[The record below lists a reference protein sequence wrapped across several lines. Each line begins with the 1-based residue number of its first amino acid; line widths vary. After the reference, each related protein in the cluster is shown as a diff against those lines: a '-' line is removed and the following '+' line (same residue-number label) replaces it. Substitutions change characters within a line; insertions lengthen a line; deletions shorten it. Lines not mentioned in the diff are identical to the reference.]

1 METKFKALFTPLK
14 MNSVMLR
21 NRVLVSP
28 MGVPKATIISSTNYG
43 GVSIMDRSRGGA
55 AVVTVNYKG
64 LAGIGDYNDPFE
76 KYARDPSREALS
88 VMRQAGALANLQIF
102 FHPEIPHVND
112 NTDRGA
118 TMMPSDC
125 IDFRGKQARAMTKE
139 EIRAKIDELVA
150 NAVAAKNFGF
160 DMVML
165 HFGHDSLT
173 SLFLSPVWNKRTDE
187 YGGSLENRIRITK
200 EAAAAVRKAVGP
212 DYPVMIRISR
222 SLWVPESYSE
232 DDMIELL
239 KAIKDD
245 VDMVNVSYSMD
256 CYGGTI
262 DKYDANVHM
271 STINFEPHGTN
282 VAFCARVKKEIPG
295 LLVCPIGAIMTP
307 EEAEEI
313 VAQGKADAVMLGRA
327 MVADPFWVRKA
338 QENRPED
345 IVPCLRCGQCYHIST
360 EHYNTVCS
368 VNPRFR
374 RENRVP
380 LILSKAPV
388 SKKVVI
394 IGGGP
399 AGCRAALTACERG
412 HRVILL
418 EQSQSLGGQINVSD
432 YDNYKQDLRRYRDYL
447 RCQVE
452 KAAIEV
458 RYGVEATPEYVKALE
473 PDSIII
479 AVGAE
484 PIKPRIKGAEFA
496 VQALE
501 VYPQLNTIRGKKV
514 VVIGGGT
521 IGSELSL
528 ELAERGNT
536 VTVVELG
543 DTLAAKGNW
552 LYRLSLYQHMNKC
565 EGLRQC
571 TEAEVE
577 RIEAH
582 GVSIRT
588 KGGECFF
595 VESDLTVIAVGMKP
609 RREIAHSFYGIT
621 PDTYM
626 IGDCCN
632 VAKVIEATN
641 DGYFTAANL

>member
-1 METKFKALFTPLK
+1 MKTRFQALFTPLK

-21 NRVLVSP
+21 NRVLTSP
-28 MGVPKATIISSTNYG
+28 MGVPKASIISSTNYG

-55 AVVTVNYKG
+55 AVVTVNYKA
-64 LAGIGDYNDPFE
+64 LAGIADYNDPFE

-88 VMRQAGALANLQIF
+88 VLRQGGALSNIQLF
-102 FHPEIPHVND
+102 FHPEIPHVNE
-112 NTDRGA
+112 NPDRGA

-139 EIRAKIDELVA
+139 EIRGKIDELVRD
-150 NAVAAKNFGF
+150 AVAAKNFGF

-173 SLFLSPVWNKRTDE
+173 SLFLSPVWNRRTDE

-200 EAAAAVRKAVGP
+200 EAAHAVRQAVGP
-212 DYPVMIRISR
+212 NYPVMVRVSR
-222 SLWVPESYSE
+222 SLWVPESYEE
-232 DDMIELL
+232 DDMIALL
-239 KAIKDD
+239 KAIADD
-245 VDMVNVSYSMD
+245 IDMVNVSYSMD

-282 VAFCARVKKEIPG
+282 VAFSARVKREIPN

-313 VAQGKADAVMLGRA
+313 IASGKADAVMLGRA

-338 QENRPED
+338 MEDRPED

-380 LILSKAPV
+380 LVLDKAPV
-388 SKKVVI
+388 QKKVVI

-412 HRVILL
+412 HQVILL
-418 EQSQSLGGQINVSD
+418 ERDAQLGGQINVSD
-432 YDNYKQDLRRYRDYL
+432 YDDYKLDLRRYRDYL
-447 RCQVE
+447 RHQVA
-452 KAAIEV
+452 KADIDV
-458 RYGVEATPEYVKALE
+458 RCGVEATPDYVRELA

-484 PIKPRIKGAEFA
+484 PVESRIAGSEHA
-496 VQALE
+496 VQALQ
-501 VYPQLNTIRGKKV
+501 VYPKLEEIHGKRI

-528 ELAERGNT
+528 ELAERGNE

-552 LYRLSLYQHMNKC
+552 LYRLSLYQHMAACDSLHK
-565 EGLRQC
+565 C
-571 TEAEVE
+571 TESAVE
-577 RIEAH
+577 QIDKDSVTIC
-582 GVSIRT
+582 GKDGTKRT
-588 KGGECFF
+588 LP
-595 VESDLTVIAVGMKP
+595 SDLTILAIGMKP
-609 RREIAHSFYGIT
+609 RRELAHSFYGIT

-641 DGYFTAANL
+641 DGYFAAVSL